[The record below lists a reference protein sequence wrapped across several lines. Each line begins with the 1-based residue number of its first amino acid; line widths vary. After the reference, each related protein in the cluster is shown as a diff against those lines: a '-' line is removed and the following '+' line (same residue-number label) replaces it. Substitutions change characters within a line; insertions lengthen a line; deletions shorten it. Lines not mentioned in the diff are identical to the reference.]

1 METLAYSSSANS
13 DGDDFEFAPCGLVA
27 CDTSGHILRGNAAF
41 RGLIG
46 YSAEA
51 IAGQTF
57 KALLTPG
64 SAVQLECALLPALAT
79 HSQASGF
86 WLDLRGADAGVIP
99 VIISANRRQTS
110 DGEARD
116 LFSIVAAPIRTLPSA
131 DDVIQRERQERS
143 EGYLALVEKLARVGH
158 WHVDLKT
165 RETYWSPEVYAIHG
179 CDPAAG
185 KPQLDEAINFYHP
198 DDRDSVVLEITEAL
212 QTGEPFG
219 FRKRLIRRD
228 RGDIRI
234 VDSVGVGQFDASG
247 TPVALFGVFRDVTD
261 TVEAYEKLAANE
273 ARIRLLA
280 NNMPGLVAFWDADL
294 ICRFANK
301 AYEEWFG
308 RSNDEMIG
316 LTIQDLLGPEL
327 FARNE
332 PFITGALKG
341 EKQAFER
348 TLITSYGE
356 TRYTWAQYLPD
367 ITARG
372 TVRGFYVLVTDV
384 TTLKLKELA
393 LETLNTELIAARERA
408 EVAAEAKARFLATMS
423 HEIRTPLTSI
433 IGFSGLLSESNPA
446 DSEDGRFSRKIQTA
460 GQHLLAL
467 VDDILDHAKL
477 DESRLRLDLAP
488 CDPAAIIHE
497 VKDLLAIQAEAK
509 HIDLSVD
516 IVGTLPKSIMLDDT
530 RFRQVLHNLIGN
542 AIKFTDKGHVRIIA
556 ASVRRLGGEHLDV
569 CVEDTGRGIS
579 PEGKSQLFQRFS
591 QVDSGAGRSRGGTG
605 LGLLICKQLIELMG
619 GTIDVESELNIGTR
633 LSFSIPVYAVS
644 VVTDVT

>member
-1 METLAYSSSANS
+1 METLARSSTANS

-27 CDTSGHILRGNAAF
+27 CDTSGHMLRGNAAF
-41 RGLIG
+41 RTLIG
-46 YSAEA
+46 YSAEQ
-51 IAGQTF
+51 IAGRTF

-64 SAVQLECALLPALAT
+64 SAVQLECALWPALAAQD
-79 HSQASGF
+79 QASGF
-86 WLDLRGADAGVIP
+86 WLDLCGADEVVIP
-99 VIISANRRQTS
+99 VILSARRRQTS

-116 LFSIVAAPIRTLPSA
+116 LFSVVAAPIRTPPSA
-131 DDVIQRERQERS
+131 DDVIRRERRERS
-143 EGYLALVEKLARVGH
+143 EGYLALVEKLAHVGH

-165 RETYWSPEVYAIHG
+165 RETHWSPEVYAIHG
-179 CDPAAG
+179 CDPATG

-219 FRKRLIRRD
+219 YRKRLIRRKQ
-228 RGDIRI
+228 GDIRI
-234 VDSVGVGQFDASG
+234 VDAVGVGEFDASG
-247 TPVALFGVFRDVTD
+247 NPVALFGVFRDVTE
-261 TVEAYEKLAANE
+261 TVEAYENLAANE

-280 NNMPGLVAFWDADL
+280 NNMPGLVAYWDADL

-316 LTIQDLLGPEL
+316 LTIQDLMGPEL

-332 PFITGALKG
+332 PFIAGALKG

-348 TLITSYGE
+348 TLTTSYGE

-367 ITARG
+367 VTAAG
-372 TVRGFYVLVTDV
+372 AVRGFYVLVTDV
-384 TTLKLKELA
+384 TPLKLKEFA
-393 LETLNTELIAARERA
+393 LETLNTELVAARERA
-408 EVAAEAKARFLATMS
+408 EVAADAKARFLATMS

-433 IGFSGLLSESNPA
+433 IGFSGLLSENNPSN
-446 DSEDGRFSRKIQTA
+446 SEDGRFSRKIQTA

-477 DESRLRLDLAP
+477 EESRLRLDLAP
-488 CDPAAIIHE
+488 CDPAAIIYD

-509 HIDLSVD
+509 HINLSVEF
-516 IVGTLPKSIMLDDT
+516 IGPPPRSMMLDDT

-542 AIKFTDKGHVRIIA
+542 AIKFTDKGYVQIIA
-556 ASVRRLGGEHLDV
+556 SSVRKLDGEHLNV
-569 CVEDTGRGIS
+569 SVEDTGQGIS

-591 QVDSGAGRSRGGTG
+591 QVDSAAGRPRGGTG
-605 LGLLICKQLIELMG
+605 LGLLISKQLIDLMG

-633 LSFSIPVYAVS
+633 LSFSIPVYAAP
-644 VVTDVT
+644 DVANAK